1 MKDVPIILV
10 VDDET
15 VNLTILSWILDQ
27 AGYDILTA
35 SSGPEARELA
45 ARRRPDLVLLDILMP
60 GEDGFSVCRSLKQAP
75 ATQGVPVIFISGLS
89 GTADKAAAMELGA
102 ADFIMKP
109 FSRQEILDR
118 VRRHLLPCQGDGPD
132 ITKP

>member
-10 VDDET
+10 IDDET

-27 AGYDILTA
+27 AGFHVLTA

-45 ARRRPDLVLLDILMP
+45 ASHQPDLILLDILMP
-60 GEDGFSVCRSLKQAP
+60 GEDGYSVCRSLKQAP
-75 ATQGVPVIFISGLS
+75 ATQDTPVIFISGLS
-89 GTADKAAAMELGA
+89 GTADKATAMASGA

-109 FSRQEILDR
+109 FSRQDILDR
-118 VRRHLLPCQGDGPD
+118 VRHHLHPRQGDAPD
-132 ITKP
+132 ITQT